1 MTYSLGVDLGTTT
14 SAAALRH
21 GSRLEVCALGDLTAT
36 MPSVALERADGSL
49 LVGEAAA
56 DRALYDTTLVAR
68 HVSAHLHD
76 GEPITLDGR
85 QHDPARLT
93 QGLLETVIDR
103 VRRLYGDRP
112 QDVVLTYPLFPPGG
126 SPALLDRVGRA
137 TVGGA
142 QLIPHPVAAVAKLA
156 HDVEIAVGTTVAVL
170 DLGGGTFEVTIVRR
184 SHDGFDVVGPP
195 AGLADL
201 GGVEFDDAVFAR
213 VDAEL
218 GHVLQGVP
226 RDDVEGMAALRRL
239 RVACRAAKEWLSSS
253 PDTTV
258 EVALPGLS
266 TWVPIRR
273 ADLESDI
280 RPALMAAVDVVAQTI
295 AASELGPADVHVA
308 LLVGGSSRIPLFGEL
323 VASRLGL
330 PIMADPFPELT
341 VALGAALFGSDG
353 PPPPPPPAGTATRDD
368 QESGARNALGG
379 EPNDDVGALA
389 AWFADP
395 AGGPTH
401 GPAPAPGPVPAAVWD
416 ALPEGPLAD
425 SGPADADAWDGG
437 EWDATEGDAT
447 GWEGAEWDGTE
458 VGSTEGDATG
468 WEGAEVGS
476 AEGDAIEWNGTEVG
490 SAEGDATAWDGS
502 DDDVWEPAWDAAGD
516 DDGGHADEWHGGEWH
531 GGEWTESV
539 GQWGDAAAATT
550 VATGRR
556 AGPTTGETDLWGPP
570 SRHRRGRPSDWD
582 GDDPDGEGDGTDA
595 RAGGDQGEG
604 NNTRL
609 IAAVIGGALAI
620 VAIAGVALATG
631 MGDADDPQLT
641 LADPA
646 RSAITTTTL
655 ATSTTDSSTTV
666 TTSTTA
672 PPATEPEPEPEWEP
686 PPPPPSTEPP
696 TTATTTTTA
705 PPTTMTTAR
714 PTTTTTAP
722 ATTTTCP
729 PEPPGQQG
737 PPTTTTTVAGCD

>member
-14 SAAALRH
+14 SAAALRR
-21 GSRLEVCALGDLTAT
+21 GSRLEVCTLGDLTAT

-56 DRALYDTTLVAR
+56 ARALYDTTLVAR
-68 HVSAHLHD
+68 HVTAHLED
-76 GEPITLDGR
+76 GEQIALDGR
-85 QHDPARLT
+85 PHDPARLT

-103 VRRLYGDRP
+103 VRRLHGDWPR
-112 QDVVLTYPLFPPGG
+112 DVVLTYPLFPAGG
-126 SPALLDRVGRA
+126 SAALLDRVGQA
-137 TVGGA
+137 TVGGTL
-142 QLIPHPVAAVAKLA
+142 LIPNPVAAVAKLA

-184 SHDGFDVVGPP
+184 SPDGFDVVGAP
-195 AGLADL
+195 GGMADL

-218 GHVLQGVP
+218 GHVLQEVP
-226 RDDVEGMAALRRL
+226 RDDAEGMAALRRL

-258 EVALPGLS
+258 EVALPQLS

-273 ADLESDI
+273 TDLESDI
-280 RPALMAAVDVVAQTI
+280 RPALMAAVDAVAQTI
-295 AASELGPADVHVA
+295 AAAELAPADVHVA

-330 PIMADPFPELT
+330 PVVADPFPELT

-353 PPPPPPPAGTATRDD
+353 PPPPSPPAGVAATRDD
-368 QESGARNALGG
+368 PGTGARDAGG
-379 EPNDDVGALA
+379 DEPGDDVGALA

-401 GPAPAPGPVPAAVWD
+401 VPVSASGPGLSAPWDDLPDGPPAAY
-416 ALPEGPLAD
+416 A
-425 SGPADADAWDGG
+425 PADADTWDGAEWDDADWDGSEDGGG
-437 EWDATEGDAT
+437 EWDGAESDAATEGDLTAWSAT
-447 GWEGAEWDGTE
+447 EDVAWEPEWDGA
-458 VGSTEGDATG
+458 GGDDP
-468 WEGAEVGS
+468 V
-476 AEGDAIEWNGTEVG
+476 
-490 SAEGDATAWDGS
+490 
-502 DDDVWEPAWDAAGD
+502 DAAM
-516 DDGGHADEWHGGEWH
+516 WH
-531 GGEWTESV
+531 GGEWTEAV
-539 GQWGDAAAATT
+539 GDWADATAAPA
-550 VATGRR
+550 APDRR
-556 AGPTTGETDLWGPP
+556 TGPTTGETDLWGPP
-570 SRHRRGRPSDWD
+570 SRRRRGRVID
-582 GDDPDGEGDGTDA
+582 GDDDEPDTQSGEDKGEGT
-595 RAGGDQGEG
+595 
-604 NNTRL
+604 NPRL
-609 IAAVIGGALAI
+609 IAAIIGGALAI
-620 VAIAGVALATG
+620 VGIAGVALATG

-655 ATSTTDSSTTV
+655 STTTTEPPTTTATSTPTT
-666 TTSTTA
+666 T
-672 PPATEPEPEPEWEP
+672 TEPAPDPEPEWEP

-696 TTATTTTTA
+696 TTATTTTA
-705 PPTTMTTAR
+705 PPTTTTTAR

-729 PEPPGQQG
+729 TTPPGPPG